1 MITRIEPINK
11 DSDKYT
17 LKLIEFESIFRLPI
31 REKYGKKYRV
41 ESISKPD
48 TDGYQITLYSYMAQG
63 KVVRQFEERYNKET
77 KTLILE
83 KV

>member
-1 MITRIEPINK
+1 MLTRVEPINK
-11 DSDKYT
+11 NSDRYNT
-17 LKLIEFESIFRLPI
+17 KLIKFESIFRLPI